1 MRNMIGALGLTLAL
15 CAGLAFAGEKAA
27 EDPFQ
32 SPFANPSGGAAKV
45 DAVFVLDSTGS
56 MSGLIEGAKRKVWA
70 IAQAILSGEPKPQVR
85 FGLISYRDLGDAYVT
100 KVFDLNADL
109 DKVYENLRDF
119 QANGGG
125 DEPESV
131 AQALTEAVTKMSWTD
146 DKKTLR
152 LVFLVGDAPPH
163 TDYNNGFDYKKAV
176 KMAADKDIRVNAVQ
190 CGNVASTAKFWKEI
204 AEGGKGE
211 YAAILQDGGMKLIA
225 TPVDDRIAEVSRK
238 LGTTA
243 VAYGGAGAFRA
254 AAAKGEMLKSM
265 DAEALAERA
274 RYADKAASGAPA
286 PAAARA
292 MGFGEWD
299 LVAAVEAK
307 TVKLEEVKEAELPED
322 LKKLTAEER
331 KAYVDKKIA
340 ERAALKAELTR
351 LSKERDEYIAK
362 KTKEGGGAKD
372 AFDAKVMEML
382 KKQAAEKGIKYADE
396 KPAAPAPEK
405 PETK

>member
-1 MRNMIGALGLTLAL
+1 MRMTIGAWICAL
-15 CAGLAFAGEKAA
+15 VLCGASAFAGEKAA

-70 IAQAILSGEPKPQVR
+70 IAQAILSGDPKPQVR
-85 FGLISYRDLGDAYVT
+85 FGLISYRDLGDEYVT

-119 QANGGG
+119 KANGGG

-152 LVFLVGDAPPH
+152 IIFLVGDAPPH
-163 TDYNNGFDYKKAV
+163 TDYDNGFDYKKAV

-204 AEGGKGE
+204 ADAGKGE
-211 YAAILQDGGMKLIA
+211 YAAILQDGGMKMIA
-225 TPVDDRIAEVSRK
+225 TPADDQIAEVSRK
-238 LGTTA
+238 LGGTA
-243 VAYGGAGAFRA
+243 VAYGGAGARAEADKKVAMLEKMDSGALADRAGYVREA
-254 AAAKGEMLKSM
+254 AAPGT
-265 DAEALAERA
+265 
-274 RYADKAASGAPA
+274 PA
-286 PAAARA
+286 PAAAKA
-292 MGFGEWD
+292 MGFGGWD

-307 TVKLEEVKEAELPED
+307 TVKLEEVKDADLPDEM
-322 LKKLTAEER
+322 KKMTAEER
-331 KAYVDKKIA
+331 KAHVDKKIA
-340 ERAALKAELTR
+340 ERAALKAELTK

-372 AFDAKVMEML
+372 AFDAKVMDML

-396 KPAAPAPEK
+396 KPA
-405 PETK
+405 TK